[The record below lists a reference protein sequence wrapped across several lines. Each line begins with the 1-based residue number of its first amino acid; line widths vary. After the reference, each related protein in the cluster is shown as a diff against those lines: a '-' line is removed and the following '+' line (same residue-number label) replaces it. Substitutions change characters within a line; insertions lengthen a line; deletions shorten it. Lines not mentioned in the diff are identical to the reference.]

1 MKRLNETTYSEV
13 LVKSVMSDV
22 IVGRDGYSYI
32 PLWAVE
38 DYLKL
43 RQDVQMYCGS
53 QTTRNFVESTFSP
66 EWYRHNYVGD
76 MLSWYGK
83 DAGPGGVKNIY
94 YIRLD
99 DADKPEYTS
108 DDE

>member
-1 MKRLNETTYSEV
+1 M
-13 LVKSVMSDV
+13 KSVTSDV

-43 RQDVQMYCGS
+43 RQDVQMYYGS
-53 QTTRNFVESTFSP
+53 PATNHFEESTFSP
-66 EWYRHNYVGD
+66 EWYKCNERGNP
-76 MLSWYGK
+76 LLWYGA
-83 DAGPGGVKNIY
+83 AGTGGAKCIY

-99 DADKPEYTS
+99 EDKPEYEPT
-108 DDE
+108 

>member
-1 MKRLNETTYSEV
+1 MEHSG
-13 LVKSVMSDV
+13 DV

-38 DYLKL
+38 DFLKL

-53 QTTRNFVESTFSP
+53 TTARNFEKSTFSP
-66 EWYRHNYVGD
+66 EWHRHNYVGG
-76 MLSWYGK
+76 MLSWYGVAV
-83 DAGPGGVKNIY
+83 AGGDKSINIY

-99 DADKPEYTS
+99 EDKPEYEPT
-108 DDE
+108 

>member
-1 MKRLNETTYSEV
+1 MLSTRSLNETTYSEV

-53 QTTRNFVESTFSP
+53 QTTRNFEESTFSP
-66 EWYRHNYVGD
+66 EWHRHNYRDGT
-76 MLSWYGK
+76 LSWYGL
-83 DAGPGGVKNIY
+83 AGAGGDKSIY

-99 DADKPEYTS
+99 EDKPEYEPT
-108 DDE
+108 